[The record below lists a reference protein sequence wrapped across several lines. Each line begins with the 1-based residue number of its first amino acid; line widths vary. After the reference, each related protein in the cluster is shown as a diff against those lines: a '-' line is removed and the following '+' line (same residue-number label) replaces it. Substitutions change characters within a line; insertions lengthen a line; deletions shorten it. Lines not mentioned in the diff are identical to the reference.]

1 MKKFNNCFIKDGD
14 TYLEVPYSTLIMNGK
29 RNPEYNERFF
39 LPFNE
44 YLMEVSKQDYLDFY
58 KNIRRQKYLR
68 EESQLHNEV
77 SYHALDSDKLY
88 GEEIL
93 KDVFVNVEAEAIQ
106 SIMLIKLRKA
116 LLQLSKMELQLID
129 ALYFQSKSERTY
141 SVETGIP
148 RMTISNRK
156 NRIIEKLKKLLEK

>member
-1 MKKFNNCFIKDGD
+1 
-14 TYLEVPYSTLIMNGK
+14 
-29 RNPEYNERFF
+29 
-39 LPFNE
+39 
-44 YLMEVSKQDYLDFY
+44 
-58 KNIRRQKYLR
+58 
-68 EESQLHNEV
+68 
-77 SYHALDSDKLY
+77 
-88 GEEIL
+88 
-93 KDVFVNVEAEAIQ
+93 AEAIQ